1 MGFTS
6 CIFYFRPREASIS
19 NGPEFCIKNSS
30 IASIGDKLNAMER
43 LDANCDK
50 TPCSKGDEPMLKSGW
65 IVFLALVSTF
75 SLSSCRIPINRY
87 ALTPA
92 TPGQYELDKTLQGR
106 HPDFTS
112 FIRGALELRNANGE
126 KTTVLL
132 DNFDLSIKYATQQ
145 EYESG
150 KEYVVKT
157 IESPD
162 SSWIGSKVDHYRE
175 LKIADAKAGEYEIKN
190 FHAKLDEVT
199 DWADMANNRARGFQR
214 YFLTFEI
221 NGEQYGGE
229 NTFGY
234 FEFRNHTRIELGING
249 ESLNTDNQMTCY
261 IQCYLDRL
269 YRYDENN
276 EPIIVD
282 NSHSNS

>member
-1 MGFTS
+1 MVL
-6 CIFYFRPREASIS
+6 
-19 NGPEFCIKNSS
+19 IKQVSS
-30 IASIGDKLNAMER
+30 L
-43 LDANCDK
+43 
-50 TPCSKGDEPMLKSGW
+50 
-65 IVFLALVSTF
+65 TF
-75 SLSSCRIPINRY
+75 SGLVLILSSCWIPINRY

-92 TPGQYELDKTLQGR
+92 TPGQYELDKTLQGP

-150 KEYVVKT
+150 NEYVVKT

-229 NTFGY
+229 NTYGY
-234 FEFRNHTRIELGING
+234 FEFRNYTRIELGING
-249 ESLNTDNQMTCY
+249 VSLNADNQTSCY

-276 EPIIVD
+276 EPIIID
-282 NSHSNS
+282 NSQSNS